1 MAVRSTLPRLGRL
14 LGRTRFAASILPI
27 RRCAG
32 GSSGYESS
40 EEEDNVTELTRHKW
54 DVTISGAG
62 LAGAA
67 LACAL
72 GTADAFEG
80 KRVLL
85 LERRNI
91 RSDHDEEKW
100 SNRVYALTPGSKDF
114 LQGLG
119 VWDLLPKAKIQVI
132 NRMKVND

>member
-14 LGRTRFAASILPI
+14 LGRTRFTASILPI

-72 GTADAFEG
+72 GEG
-80 KRVLL
+80 ATYACFVYKRN
-85 LERRNI
+85 RNTYI
-91 RSDHDEEKW
+91 IT
-100 SNRVYALTPGSKDF
+100 L
-114 LQGLG
+114 LG
-119 VWDLLPKAKIQVI
+119 VNQCPETTSTFVYIPC
-132 NRMKVND
+132 